1 MFLGRDGCH
10 LSVVPLVPTQAR
22 LAFGGGR
29 GQGVMQGGAALLQN
43 NATHGRLTLRVLQ
56 AMQVESTR
64 PHQGGRPDVA
74 VGQAH

>member
-1 MFLGRDGCH
+1 MFSGKDGFH

-22 LAFGGGR
+22 LAFGGCR
-29 GQGVMQGGAALLQN
+29 GQGVKQGGAALLQN
-43 NATHGRLTLRVLQ
+43 NFTHGRLAMRVLQ
-56 AMQVESTR
+56 MLQVERTR